1 MDTAVV
7 ILNWNGLSML
17 QAYLPTLIARTTC
30 PGAFIVVAD
39 NGSTDGS
46 VEWLADN
53 HPEIRLIRFDRNYG
67 FTGGY
72 NRALREID
80 ADYYVLLN
88 SDIEVGPGWLDPLA
102 GWMEEHP
109 EVGICQPKVLSMA
122 ERDRF
127 EYAGAAGGFIDR
139 YGYPFCRGR
148 ILSNIEK
155 DHGQYDEPEECFWAT
170 GACMMVR
177 SSLYHHLGGL
187 DDSFFA
193 HMEEIDFCWRAKLLG
208 YQVWCVPASTVWHV
222 GGGTLPN
229 NSPRKLY
236 FNYRNNLLMLYKNLP
251 ERIRWRRIFVRMIL
265 DGLSAIV
272 YLVTGRWSFF
282 KAVWNAHRD
291 YRRMRR
297 DEDPSPFEEERNNIG
312 LYDRS
317 IVLRFFLSGKTLRWS
332 DIERYL

>member
-7 ILNWNGLSML
+7 ILNWNGLNML
-17 QAYLPTLIARTTC
+17 KAYLPALKERT
-30 PGAFIVVAD
+30 PDDAFIVVAD

-46 VEWLADN
+46 VEWLEKD
-53 HPEIRLIRFDRNYG
+53 HPDIRTIRFDQNYG

-72 NRALREID
+72 NRALREIE

-88 SDIEVGPGWLDPLA
+88 SDIEVGEGWLEPLV
-102 GWMEEHP
+102 GFMEEHP

-139 YGYPFCRGR
+139 YGFPFCRGR
-148 ILSNIEK
+148 ILSNLER
-155 DHGQYDEPEECFWAT
+155 DEGQYDEAVECFWAT
-170 GACMMVR
+170 GACMVIR
-177 SSLYHHLGGL
+177 SALYHHLGGL
-187 DDSFFA
+187 DESFFA
-193 HMEEIDFCWRAKLLG
+193 HMEEIDLCWRAKLLG
-208 YQVWCVPASTVWHV
+208 YQVWCVPASKVWHV

-251 ERIRWRRIFVRMIL
+251 ERLRRRRILARLCM
-265 DGLSAIV
+265 DGASSAV
-272 YLVTGRWSFF
+272 YLITGRWSYFLAVC
-282 KAVWNAHRD
+282 KAHID
-291 YRRMRR
+291 YHRMRR
-297 DEDPSPFEEERNNIG
+297 DEDPSPFEAERNNIG
-312 LYDRS
+312 YFPGR
-317 IVLRFFLSGKTLRWS
+317 IVLRFFLSRRKLRWS

>member
-1 MDTAVV
+1 MDIAVV
-7 ILNWNGLSML
+7 ILNWNGLGML
-17 QAYLPTLIARTTC
+17 QTYLPTLIARTTC

-46 VEWLADN
+46 VAWLQTNYPA
-53 HPEIRLIRFDRNYG
+53 IRTLRFDQNYG

-88 SDIEVGPGWLDPLA
+88 SDIEVGVKWLEPLA
-102 GWMEEHP
+102 GFMEEHP
-109 EVGICQPKVLSMA
+109 EVGICQPKVLSIA

-127 EYAGAAGGFIDR
+127 EYAGAAGGFID
-139 YGYPFCRGR
+139 YLGYPFCRGR
-148 ILSNIEK
+148 ILSKLEK
-155 DHGQYDEPEECFWAT
+155 DQGQYDEAVECFWAT

-177 SSLYHHLGGL
+177 SALYHHLGGL
-187 DDSFFA
+187 DELFFA
-193 HMEEIDFCWRAKLLG
+193 HMEEIDFCWRAKMLG

-251 ERIRWRRIFVRMIL
+251 ESVRARRIFVRMLL
-265 DGLSAIV
+265 DGMSASV
-272 YLVTGRWSFF
+272 YLVTGKWSFF
-282 KAVWNAHRD
+282 RAVWKAHRD
-291 YRRMRR
+291 YRRLRR
-297 DEDPSPFEEERNNIG
+297 EEDPSPFDEERNNIG
-312 LYDRS
+312 IYYRS
-317 IVLRFFLSGKTLRWS
+317 IIFRFFQSGRKLRWS
-332 DIERYL
+332 DIEREL